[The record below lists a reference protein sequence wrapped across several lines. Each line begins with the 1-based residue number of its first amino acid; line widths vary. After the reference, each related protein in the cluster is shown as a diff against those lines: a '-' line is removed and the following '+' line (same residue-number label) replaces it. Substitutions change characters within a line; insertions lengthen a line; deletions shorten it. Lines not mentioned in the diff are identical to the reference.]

1 MECGQTTARLPSHP
15 VPTVVSG
22 RVCLNPALPLASVLM
37 PKLVKD
43 NDFQLPSTFLTES
56 LKGRGNAEIFC
67 FFCSSGLTCLL
78 PHTLLAH

>member
-1 MECGQTTARLPSHP
+1 MECGQTTACSLHTLCPQ
-15 VPTVVSG
+15 G
-22 RVCLNPALPLASVLM
+22 LLGLFNPALLLASVM

-67 FFCSSGLTCLL
+67 LFIRSDLSL
-78 PHTLLAH
+78 PHTLLSH